1 MFNATKQALLRQ
13 YLYFGRYVFAVLKK
27 KITLSHELLS
37 KVSYVQHKHKKYQ
50 LQTFRKVAERRKDS
64 QNSAKALFKDLIE
77 FSPSKGLCV

>member
-1 MFNATKQALLRQ
+1 MFL
-13 YLYFGRYVFAVLKK
+13 AVLKK

-37 KVSYVQHKHKKYQ
+37 QVSYVQHKKYQ

-77 FSPSKGLCV
+77 FSPSKGLCL